1 MKSKPIT
8 VLFDAN
14 PIAQSGK
21 SGVGYYTYRLIDAL
35 ARNYPDELKLVG
47 HYYDFLGR
55 KGNPEL
61 PQYPNLSYR
70 TTKLVPGKVFNGLRR
85 KLHIET
91 PLELLARARGDVLL
105 FPNFALSPSLYGKPR
120 IGAIHDLYYL
130 DRPDHIQAKNLDFL
144 RQYVPKTAKQAD
156 LILTVSHF
164 SKQTLVKEFAVDPD
178 KVLVTHVPPH
188 PQPPMAKTEAQ
199 KVLAKMKVTKKFI
212 LAVGTLEP
220 RKNFTQLIAAYGL
233 LPEKLRDEYS
243 LIIVGGGGWS
253 NMDLLEA
260 ADNAQEQGLDVIM
273 PGYVTEEQKAALYAS
288 AEAVVVPS
296 LYEGFGMQ
304 LLEAMEV
311 SAPVIASD
319 IPVFREVAGDAALYV
334 DPLNA
339 QSIADGMAKV
349 LTDAKLHKQLA
360 TKGLKRLTTYSW
372 DAIAADVYKGIKGL
386 YRG

>member
-35 ARNYPDELKLVG
+35 AKNYPDELQLIG

-105 FPNFALSPSLYGKPR
+105 FTNFSLSPSLYGKPR

-130 DRPDHIQAKNLDFL
+130 DRPGHIQAKNLDFL

-164 SKQTLVKEFAVDPD
+164 SKQTLVKEFAVNPD

-188 PQPPMAKTEAQ
+188 PQPPMVKPEAK
-199 KVLAKMKVTKKFI
+199 KVLTKMKVTKKFI

-233 LPEKLRDEYS
+233 LPEKLRNEYS
-243 LIIVGGGGWS
+243 LIIVGGGGWN

-260 ADNAQEQGLDVIM
+260 ADNAQKQGLDVVM

-288 AEAVVVPS
+288 TEIVVVPS

-339 QSIADGMAKV
+339 QSITDGMAKV
-349 LTDAKLHKQLA
+349 LTDQKLHKQLA
-360 TKGLKRLTTYSW
+360 TKGLKRLATYSW
-372 DAIAADVYKGIKGL
+372 NAIAADVYKGIKGL

>member
-1 MKSKPIT
+1 MKNKPIT

-21 SGVGYYTYRLIDAL
+21 SGVGYYVYRLIDAL
-35 ARNYPDELKLVG
+35 AKNYPDDLKLVG

-55 KGNPEL
+55 KGNPDL

-70 TTKLVPGKVFNGLRR
+70 TTKLLPGKVFNGLRR

-91 PLELLARARGDVLL
+91 PLELLARTRGDVLL

-144 RQYVPKTAKQAD
+144 RQYVPKTARQAD
-156 LILTVSHF
+156 LILTVSNF
-164 SKQTLVKEFAVDPD
+164 SKQRLAKEFAVDPN
-178 KVLVTHVPPH
+178 KILVTHVPPH
-188 PQPPMAKTEAQ
+188 PQKPMAKPAAE
-199 KVLAKMKVTKKFI
+199 KVLGKMKITKKFI

-233 LPEKLRDEYS
+233 LDESLRQEYS
-243 LIIVGGGGWS
+243 LIIVGGGGWN
-253 NMDLLEA
+253 NMDLLAA
-260 ADNAQEQGLDVIM
+260 ADNAQKQGLDVIM
-273 PGYVTEEQKAALYAS
+273 PGYVTEEQKAALYART
-288 AEAVVVPS
+288 ETVVVPS

-311 SAPVIASD
+311 GTPVVASD
-319 IPVFREVAGDAALYV
+319 IPVFHEVAGKAAEYV
-334 DPLNA
+334 NPNSP
-339 QSIADGMAKV
+339 QSIADGITKV
-349 LTDAKLHKQLA
+349 LTDKKLHKQLVA
-360 TKGLKRLTTYSW
+360 KGHKQLGTYSW

>member
-35 ARNYPDELKLVG
+35 AKNYPNDLKLVG

-55 KGNPEL
+55 KGNPDL
-61 PQYPNLSYR
+61 PHYDNLSYR
-70 TTKLVPGKVFNGLRR
+70 TTKLLPGKVFNGLRR

-91 PLELLARARGDVLL
+91 PLELLARTRGDVLL
-105 FPNFALSPSLYGKPR
+105 FPNFGLSPSLYGKPR

-130 DRPDHIQAKNLDFL
+130 DRPEHIQAKNLDFL

-156 LILTVSHF
+156 LVLTVSNF
-164 SKQTLVKEFAVDPD
+164 SKQTLVKKFAVNPD

-188 PQPPMAKTEAQ
+188 PQKPMAKADAKQ
-199 KVLAKMKVTKKFI
+199 VLNKMKITKKFI

-220 RKNFTQLIAAYGL
+220 RKNFEQLITAYSL
-233 LPEKLRDEYS
+233 LDKALREEYS
-243 LIIVGGGGWS
+243 VIIVGGGGWN
-253 NMDLLEA
+253 NMGLLSA
-260 ADNAQEQGLDVIM
+260 ADSAQKQGLDIIM
-273 PGYVTEEQKAALYAS
+273 PGYVSEEQKAALYAS
-288 AEAVVVPS
+288 AEMVCVPS

-304 LLEAMEV
+304 ILEAMEV
-311 SAPVIASD
+311 SAPVVASD

-334 DPLNA
+334 DPA
-339 QSIADGMAKV
+339 SPQSIAGGLTKV
-349 LTDAKLHKQLA
+349 LTDQKLYKQLA
-360 TKGLKRLTTYSW
+360 TKGLKRVNSYSW